1 MHPNVII
8 SPVRAPKSEQV
19 RRTQTLTYLASRFSL
34 AGWMTGWLTARAAHC
49 KIDRR
54 YEVDPPQVAR
64 KGYEEAR
71 VLACQRRPLEGIL
84 SPSPPN
90 TLPQPLGKR
99 GGVGRIDITVTY
111 VDPAREACRHP
122 FQETAWSRGGERW
135 GGERDAEGQEL
146 ARRTLSAVATS
157 EDFSDKSG

>member
-1 MHPNVII
+1 MYVIGRPTMHHFAPLSSLSRYSLH
-8 SPVRAPKSEQV
+8 SPSSPSLLLPSTHPHPPPKKKTFLPHY
-19 RRTQTLTYLASRFSL
+19 RLC
-34 AGWMTGWLTARAAHC
+34 G
-49 KIDRR
+49 
-54 YEVDPPQVAR
+54 DPPQVAR

-122 FQETAWSRGGERW
+122 FQETAWSRAGGRDGEER
-135 GGERDAEGQEL
+135 GMQRAKSSLDV
-146 ARRTLSAVATS
+146 LSAL
-157 EDFSDKSG
+157 